1 MPYYIG
7 FSMAELSE
15 KKKQKM
21 SEIVSNLKAKMAE
34 LDELGKKIKLEGRL
48 VSPRKTQQIL
58 EEIKIPPL
66 KLLKEH

>member
-1 MPYYIG
+1 
-7 FSMAELSE
+7 MAELSE

>member
-1 MPYYIG
+1 
-7 FSMAELSE
+7 MAGTELSE
-15 KKKQKM
+15 KKKEKM
-21 SEIVSNLKAKMAE
+21 AEIVADLKKRMAE

-48 VSPRKTQQIL
+48 VSPGSTRQIL